1 MVELTYFQFAAFLIV
16 FLILGI
22 GFAWRLERTRYENLV
37 DIFRTENDKLKDAL
51 RDEML
56 ENEKLKQ
63 QNNNEK
69 LKNDLLKKRL
79 NSIYGEK

>member
-1 MVELTYFQFAAFLIV
+1 MVELTYFQLV
-16 FLILGI
+16 
-22 GFAWRLERTRYENLV
+22 V

-79 NSIYGEK
+79 NSMYEEK